1 MSKTMH
7 LHKKQIF
14 KLVCIFF
21 KKKRKKKGKE
31 KYKYTSRCSH
41 DPLSMLTQV
50 DLSFLSLFRRS
61 SRGSFTYSRSI
72 LLTVELGQTVSVL
85 T

>member
-21 KKKRKKKGKE
+21 KKKKGKE

>member
-21 KKKRKKKGKE
+21 KKKEKKKENK
-31 KYKYTSRCSH
+31 
-41 DPLSMLTQV
+41 
-50 DLSFLSLFRRS
+50 
-61 SRGSFTYSRSI
+61 SI
-72 LLTVELGQTVSVL
+72 STLPGVHMTP
-85 T
+85 

>member
-21 KKKRKKKGKE
+21 KKKEKKKKE
-31 KYKYTSRCSH
+31 KK
-41 DPLSMLTQV
+41 
-50 DLSFLSLFRRS
+50 
-61 SRGSFTYSRSI
+61 SI
-72 LLTVELGQTVSVL
+72 STLPGVHMTP
-85 T
+85 

>member
-14 KLVCIFF
+14 KLVYIFF
-21 KKKRKKKGKE
+21 KKKKKKGKE